1 MLKNEGMPEGLPSF
15 FERTA
20 HLPIRFLLIVAG
32 GQSDVDKASAVSRE
46 GGSAKL
52 SDLPPCAGHH
62 PDPWELDVFVHVA
75 GQLSQTAGA
84 VSYPKRRRSYRHLS
98 N

>member
-1 MLKNEGMPEGLPSF
+1 
-15 FERTA
+15 
-20 HLPIRFLLIVAG
+20 LIVAG

-52 SDLPPCAGHH
+52 SDLPPCAGHQ
-62 PDPWELDVFVHVA
+62 PDPWELDVFVHAA

-84 VSYPKRRRSYRHLS
+84 VSYPRTQATLYRERSGS